1 MDSTLSRTTV
11 TLADIDLVGYDREIQ
26 YPGAGLGQ
34 KVGLAAALGVVA
46 QHGHCLALV
55 KVGVAGGAVAY
66 AAAQQLVLTGERFA
80 HHDAARQN
88 D

>member
-1 MDSTLSRTTV
+1 MNRELLS
-11 TLADIDLVGYDREIQ
+11 
-26 YPGAGLGQ
+26 Q
-34 KVGLAAALGVVA
+34 KLKELRIVNNYTQDYVAAALGVVA

-66 AAAQQLVLTGERFA
+66 AAAQQLVLTGEKFA